1 MLNPLVVVDF
11 TDIRPCIPACVM
23 SSEFTRGVVMK
34 LLPAQFLK
42 FDVNIFEAVW
52 SIQRYDNLTE
62 YKEVILKKSLLIT
75 HAGMQIWL

>member
-1 MLNPLVVVDF
+1 
-11 TDIRPCIPACVM
+11 M

-52 SIQRYDNLTE
+52 CIQRYDNLTE
-62 YKEVILKKSLLIT
+62 YKEVIFKKSLLIT
-75 HAGMQIWL
+75 HAGMQI